1 MKTIKVFFA
10 ILLIAITVSCSSDDG
25 DGNTVPL
32 PSPIKV
38 AKFQITGNYTGHIFV
53 VYNNNVTGNTT
64 ETITSLPWSKTI
76 EYPSNVMGIG
86 ISGNAVMQNPGI
98 AGQNAS
104 LKIYYNNEVVGQSN
118 KIADSN
124 GLFSFAPLAFIF
136 P

>member
-1 MKTIKVFFA
+1 MEKIKTFFA
-10 ILLIAITVSCSSDDG
+10 ILLIAITASCSSDDG
-25 DGNTVPL
+25 NSIPQ
-32 PSPIKV
+32 PSPIKS
-38 AKFQITGNYTGHIFV
+38 AKFEITGNYTGHIFV
-53 VYNNNVTGNTT
+53 VYNNNVTGNAT

-76 EYPSNVMGIG
+76 EYPNNVMGIG
-86 ISGNAVMQNPGI
+86 ISGNGVMQNPGI

-104 LKIYYNNEVVGQSN
+104 LKIYYDNEVVRQSN

>member
-1 MKTIKVFFA
+1 MKGIKTLFA
-10 ILLIAITVSCSSDDG
+10 ILLIAITASCSSDDV
-25 DGNTVPL
+25 NPPL
-32 PSPIKV
+32 SSAKT
-38 AKFQITGNYTGHIFV
+38 AKFEITGNYTGHIFV
-53 VYNNNVTGNTT
+53 VYNNNVTGNTS

-98 AGQNAS
+98 AGQNVS
-104 LKIYYNNEVVGQSN
+104 LKIYHNNEVVGQSN